1 MRGPNMSYCAAEN
14 TELAMEQLLRLLDD
28 GAKDVDIREQT
39 KEGYA
44 LESVM
49 ELSRE
54 LHRIIQDKIDET
66 WE

>member
-1 MRGPNMSYCAAEN
+1 MSYCAAEN
-14 TELAMEQLLRLLDD
+14 TERAMQQLLELLDE

-39 KEGYA
+39 TEGYA

-54 LHRIIQDKIDET
+54 LYRIIQDKIDET

>member
-14 TELAMEQLLRLLDD
+14 TERAMQQLLELLDE

-39 KEGYA
+39 TEGYA

-54 LHRIIQDKIDET
+54 LYRVIQDKIDEA

>member
-1 MRGPNMSYCAAEN
+1 MSYCAAEN
-14 TELAMEQLLRLLDD
+14 TERAMQQLLELIDE

-39 KEGYA
+39 TEGYA

-54 LHRIIQDKIDET
+54 LQRIIQDKIDEA

>member
-1 MRGPNMSYCAAEN
+1 MSYCAAEN
-14 TELAMEQLLRLLDD
+14 TERAMQQLLELLDE

-39 KEGYA
+39 SEGYA

-54 LHRIIQDKIDET
+54 LQRIIQDKIDEA

>member
-1 MRGPNMSYCAAEN
+1 MRGPNMSYCAAEIK
-14 TELAMEQLLRLLDD
+14 ERAMQQYLELLDE
-28 GAKDVDIREQT
+28 GVKDVDIREKT
-39 KEGYA
+39 TEGYA

-54 LHRIIQDKIDET
+54 LYRIIQDKIDEA

>member
-1 MRGPNMSYCAAEN
+1 MSYCAAEN
-14 TELAMEQLLRLLDD
+14 TERAMQQLLELLDE

-39 KEGYA
+39 TEGYA

-54 LHRIIQDKIDET
+54 LYRIIQDKIDES
-66 WE
+66 WQ

>member
-14 TELAMEQLLRLLDD
+14 TELAMEQLLRLLDE

>member
-1 MRGPNMSYCAAEN
+1 MSYCAAEN
-14 TELAMEQLLRLLDD
+14 TERAMQQLLELLDE

-39 KEGYA
+39 TEGYA

-54 LHRIIQDKIDET
+54 LQRIIQDKIDEA

>member
-14 TELAMEQLLRLLDD
+14 TQRAMEQLIELLDD
-28 GAKDVDIREQT
+28 GVKDVDIREQT
-39 KEGYA
+39 TEGYA
-44 LESVM
+44 LENVM

-54 LHRIIQDKIDET
+54 LQRIIQDKIDEA

>member
-1 MRGPNMSYCAAEN
+1 MSYCAAEN
-14 TELAMEQLLRLLDD
+14 TERAMQQLLELLDE

-39 KEGYA
+39 TEGYA

-54 LHRIIQDKIDET
+54 LYRIIQDKIDEA

>member
-1 MRGPNMSYCAAEN
+1 MSYCAAEN
-14 TELAMEQLLRLLDD
+14 TERAMQQLLELLDE

-39 KEGYA
+39 TEGYA

-54 LHRIIQDKIDET
+54 LYRVIQDKIDES

>member
-1 MRGPNMSYCAAEN
+1 MSYCAAEN
-14 TELAMEQLLRLLDD
+14 TERAMQQLLELLDE

-39 KEGYA
+39 TEGYA

-54 LHRIIQDKIDET
+54 LYRIIQDKIDES